1 MDEAEND
8 FSSTPRHPTGFVLIG
23 LELKNGINIAAG
35 LGVAARWPD
44 VASLG
49 RSRLSNAV
57 NKSTSRLFFIT
68 GLYLGE
74 SFITMIITFRE
85 VFTASGRQNN

>member
-1 MDEAEND
+1 MIISYPSPPNQ
-8 FSSTPRHPTGFVLIG
+8 FCVNWIG
-23 LELKNGINIAAG
+23 IRKRINIAAG

-57 NKSTSRLFFIT
+57 NKATSRLFFIT